1 MKIQKTIGL
10 SIATGI
16 LGLGVG
22 STAQASAYAVS
33 FLNITD
39 LIITTTP
46 AVSILPG
53 TPQSRADAG
62 LNGAALSSI
71 TGTDAAPINAPGSN
85 PAVVRLNNVF
95 NQFGQVSPNYSNA
108 DAVIDS
114 QQTSGALFTQTRG
127 ISEAFVDGNA
137 SATGGSAENNS
148 ATGFI
153 LSVIGGPVTFTF
165 DFNAAKYLQAALSG
179 DAPAP
184 GSSATATINASITI
198 NDLAG
203 ATLFGWS
210 PDGAV
215 TAGGVTG
222 SAGGTE
228 TLDAFNLNQTL
239 TNVFPGATATSNSG
253 GCMIAAMN
261 SIGTGVGNACF
272 GAFRAS
278 VTLASGNYVLGLA
291 GKDSVTVN
299 SVPAPGILALLGI
312 GLAGLGFTNRK
323 KATA

>member
-1 MKIQKTIGL
+1 MKIKKTIGL

-16 LGLGVG
+16 LGLGVA

-46 AVSILPG
+46 AVAILPG
-53 TPQSRADAG
+53 TPLSRADAG
-62 LNGAALSSI
+62 LNGAATASVTLL
-71 TGTDAAPINAPGSN
+71 DAAAVNAPGSN

-95 NQFGQVSPNYSNA
+95 NQFGQVSPSYSNS

-114 QQTSGALFTQTRG
+114 QQTSGAVFTQTRG

-137 SATGGSAENNS
+137 FATGGSAENNS

-153 LSVIGGPVTFTF
+153 LSVAGGPVTFTF

-179 DAPAP
+179 DAFVP
-184 GSSATATINASITI
+184 GSSATATINASVTI
-198 NDLAG
+198 NDSVG
-203 ATLFGWS
+203 TTYFGWS

-222 SAGGTE
+222 IAGGSE
-228 TLDAFNLNQTL
+228 TADAFNLNQTVTSL
-239 TNVFPGATATSNSG
+239 FPGTSPTSNSG

-261 SIGTGVGNACF
+261 SFGTGVGNPCF
-272 GAFRAS
+272 GHFAAS
-278 VTLASGNYVLGLA
+278 VTLAPGIYNLGLA
-291 GKDSVTVN
+291 GKDSVTVS

-312 GLAGLGFTNRK
+312 GLAGLGFANRK
-323 KATA
+323 KAKA